1 MIQDIAPHR
10 YDNTFAPAAPAQSSP
25 VLCFREGQVLLRHTA
40 SGVLALPCLEDL
52 PAFSTPPRFAFRL
65 DGTAYFLALAPV
77 DAPTEALYFAP
88 QVSLRQA
95 EPQHLAF
102 ACAVAGSLLRWY
114 TGNRFCGACGAENRH
129 SEKERALVCPR
140 CGRVLYPKICPAVI
154 VAITDGDRLL
164 LTKYAG
170 RAYKRYALVAGFN
183 EIGESIEA
191 TVHREVL
198 EETGLRVKNLRF
210 YRSQPWVF
218 TDSLLLG
225 FFADLDGPDCITL
238 QEDELSEGAW
248 FDRTHLP
255 DVPPGGSLTGEM
267 IELFRQGREP

>member
-25 VLCFREGQVLLRHTA
+25 VLCFREGQVLLRRTA
-40 SGVLALPCLEDL
+40 SGALALPCLEDL
-52 PAFSTPPRFAFRL
+52 PAFSAPPRFAFRL

-154 VAITDGDRLL
+154 VAITDGNRLL

-170 RAYKRYALVAGFN
+170 RAYKR
-183 EIGESIEA
+183 
-191 TVHREVL
+191 
-198 EETGLRVKNLRF
+198 
-210 YRSQPWVF
+210 
-218 TDSLLLG
+218 
-225 FFADLDGPDCITL
+225 
-238 QEDELSEGAW
+238 
-248 FDRTHLP
+248 
-255 DVPPGGSLTGEM
+255 
-267 IELFRQGREP
+267 